1 MEFKLHNVFRE
12 SDSDGIRG
20 VYHSVGWTKHTYEHI
35 LTIFRASSVVVIVTF
50 GERIVGV
57 GRALSDGVFNAAI
70 YDVVVHQDFQ
80 NRGIAKKIMLFL
92 LEELK
97 DISCIHLISTTM
109 NEAFYEK
116 VGFKKVKTG
125 MARYISANLIDEY
138 LES

>member
-12 SDSDGIRG
+12 SDSAGIRD
-20 VYHSVGWTKHTYEHI
+20 VYHSVGWTKHTCENI
-35 LTIFRASSVVVIVTF
+35 KTIYQASSVVVIVTY
-50 GERIVGV
+50 GEQVVGV

-80 NRGIAKKIMLFL
+80 NRGMAKKIMMFL
-92 LEELK
+92 LEELS

-125 MARYISANLIDEY
+125 MARYLSSSLNDEY